1 MMYRVFLSSS
11 SEAYLALAKNVLW
24 NMSEFALSAVSA
36 ADIVQDTDDFIV
48 QVKQVMENAQ
58 LFLGIYGA
66 AYGEVP
72 DGATMSYA
80 EQEYHLAAQRG
91 IFRLVFLEAA
101 CKTQADERMAQF
113 IAFLARQGV
122 VRYFDNVED
131 LRAQIVVEVDK
142 FRQNERQMRL
152 RLPMQAFAP
161 LRMLSREAQARQ
173 EADERPAEAEA
184 PLNITERSGE
194 TNSEATIRERAA
206 TLAAEAPLNEERSG
220 ETNSE
225 ATIRER
231 AATLASVPLDDL
243 PTLVEQALAVAS
255 DDIELLVRR
264 ALQVHDAQKHM
275 AAQNTPT
282 GDMRVNPIF
291 GKPQQYV
298 QFQADIFM
306 IMPFRDAYDTVYKSI
321 ILPVVTSLNL
331 TIKRGDEFASPQ
343 GAIMAEV
350 WAALN
355 ACKLVIVET
364 TEVNANVYYEL
375 GIAHTLGKP
384 AVLLT
389 QNKDIEQ
396 IPFDIRHLRF
406 IVYEN
411 TISGGLK
418 LEEDLRRTI
427 INLMNGLGDLT

>member
-48 QVKQVMENAQ
+48 QVKQVMENAR

-113 IAFLARQGV
+113 VAFLARQGV

-142 FRQNERQMRL
+142 FRQNDRQMRL

-161 LRMLSREAQARQ
+161 LSMLSREAQARQ

-206 TLAAEAPLNEERSG
+206 P
-220 ETNSE
+220 
-225 ATIRER
+225 
-231 AATLASVPLDDL
+231 LASVPLDL
-243 PTLVEQALAVAS
+243 PTLVEQALEVAS

-343 GAIMAEV
+343 GSIMAEV

-364 TEVNANVYYEL
+364 TEINANVYYEL

-384 AVLLT
+384 AILLT
-389 QNKDIEQ
+389 QNQEPEK

-406 IVYEN
+406 LVYEN
-411 TISGGLK
+411 TISGGRK
-418 LEEDLRRTI
+418 LEEDLRGTI
-427 INLMNGLGDLT
+427 IRLMNDLGDLT